1 MGIQGVLL
9 PVCSALVCLPL
20 ESVLAVMWRLQRA
33 MAMEGDRGSSS
44 FPMETMGNTW
54 ASTGEVE
61 EDI

>member
-33 MAMEGDRGSSS
+33 MAMEGDWGSSS
-44 FPMETMGNTW
+44 RAEPWGTPGYQLRK
-54 ASTGEVE
+54 
-61 EDI
+61 